1 MHFIFKLQTELHF
14 TSIILIVFKKK
25 ITQKQNSTGNR
36 RNLMQDW
43 CFCMQF
49 DVMHSNHLEIKKF
62 RNIKIQNLNACN
74 DCTTRSYFP
83 AEPYLISSRLLCCL
97 WMVSLVLSRFSCNN
111 PTCLCCLS
119 YSWNQTHTMITQEQ

>member
-14 TSIILIVFKKK
+14 TSIILIVFKKV
-25 ITQKQNSTGNR
+25 TQKQNSTGNR

-74 DCTTRSYFP
+74 DCTARSDFP

-119 YSWNQTHTMITQEQ
+119 YSWNQNHTMITQEQ

>member
-1 MHFIFKLQTELHF
+1 MHFIFKLQTKLHF
-14 TSIILIVFKKK
+14 TSIILIISKK

-74 DCTTRSYFP
+74 DCTTRSDFP

-97 WMVSLVLSRFSCNN
+97 WMVSLVLSKFSCNN

-119 YSWNQTHTMITQEQ
+119 YSWNQNHTMITQEQ

>member
-1 MHFIFKLQTELHF
+1 MHFIFKLQTKLHF
-14 TSIILIVFKKK
+14 TSIILIISKK

-74 DCTTRSYFP
+74 DCTTRSDFP

-97 WMVSLVLSRFSCNN
+97 WMVSLVLSKFSCNN

-119 YSWNQTHTMITQEQ
+119 YSWNQNHTMTTQEQ

>member
-14 TSIILIVFKKK
+14 TSITLIVFKKK

-74 DCTTRSYFP
+74 DCTARSDFP

-97 WMVSLVLSRFSCNN
+97 WMVSLVLSKFSCNN

-119 YSWNQTHTMITQEQ
+119 YSWNQNHTMITQEQ